1 MTRLLRKT
9 DAEEPEADG
18 HEASGALGNDDPHE
32 EPDTTESKTEATD
45 DEEADGP
52 EATDPDGPEATDR
65 DGTGASDPGLTGAS
79 DPGLTGAS
87 DPGRTG
93 ASDPDGTGDAVR
105 TRRLGLTWRSGAL
118 AAALAVLLVAGAG
131 FFHAA
136 HQLRSAPSAR
146 NQALTDTGATDR
158 VSGDVADGLARVFSY
173 APADTAAAERSA
185 AVVLAGRA
193 ARQYGELLAQV
204 RANLV
209 EQRITLSTQAVR
221 TGVIELDGDN
231 ARVLVFLDQTSR
243 RDKAAP
249 TSAAAQL
256 TVTAKLQ
263 GDRWRIVDIQTR

>member
-32 EPDTTESKTEATD
+32 EPDTTESKTEARD

-52 EATDPDGPEATDR
+52 EATDPDGPEAT
-65 DGTGASDPGLTGAS
+65 
-79 DPGLTGAS
+79 
-87 DPGRTG
+87 
-93 ASDPDGTGDAVR
+93 DPDGTGDAVR